1 MANTKLNRTAG
12 STGNRRTWTWSGWVK
27 RSAVHGTADAKGGLF
42 AETALVMV
50 MEGETEPTTEEDTS
64 NRLVEYGLFQSW
76 GESEIAD
83 SHGIEVASDVTAT
96 V

>member
-1 MANTKLNRTAG
+1 
-12 STGNRRTWTWSGWVK
+12 
-27 RSAVHGTADAKGGLF
+27 
-42 AETALVMV
+42 MV